1 MGNGKRPATYEDIE
15 ALPVGW
21 VGEILGDELVA
32 SPRPAM
38 PHARV
43 AWALSALLG
52 PAFDLG
58 QQDMRGGW
66 WLLYEPELH
75 LGRDVLVPDLAG
87 WRRDRMPDPSF
98 MNEAFSTVAPDW
110 VCEVLSPS
118 TVQVDR
124 ERKLPLYHREGVS
137 HAWLIDPLT
146 RTLEIYRRQAR
157 DWLFVASHSGEEEVR
172 AEPFDALLLNLGALW
187 LPPVGTQR
195 APTPYREQT

>member
-1 MGNGKRPATYEDIE
+1 MGKGKKPATYEDIE

-43 AWALSALLG
+43 GLALSGLLAM
-52 PAFDLG
+52 AFDLG
-58 QQDMRGGW
+58 QQEPGSGW

-87 WRRDRMPDPSF
+87 WRRDRMPVPPF
-98 MNEAFSTVAPDW
+98 TEAPFSTVAPDW
-110 VCEVLSPS
+110 VCEILSPS
-118 TVQVDR
+118 TVHVDR

-137 HAWLIDPLT
+137 HVWFIEPLA
-146 RTLEIYRRQAR
+146 RTLEIRRRQER
-157 DWLFVASHSGEEEVR
+157 DWLLVASYSGDGDVR
-172 AEPFDALLLNLGALW
+172 AEPFDSVPLRLGSLW
-187 LPPVGTQR
+187 WPRSGATR
-195 APTPYREQT
+195 ASIPSP